1 MWAFAEGG
9 EVTQVHSA
17 ARVYRVSPQSSGWGG
32 HIYEGIIVMMTDP
45 SNANSFFMLV
55 DQVHCMRNGE
65 MLRAR
70 SFSLAHA
77 VAAVGTATAVD
88 REQVVGVRAST
99 RV

>member
-1 MWAFAEGG
+1 MCALAEGD

-55 DQVHCMRNGE
+55 DQVHCMRKGE

-70 SFSLAHA
+70 SLAHA
-77 VAAVGTATAVD
+77 VAAVGTATVVD
-88 REQVVGVRAST
+88 WEQVVGVRAST